1 MNYFSAKE
9 KYVNSYS
16 NQITAKLYSAIEEV
30 IANSSDSS
38 LLGRGL
44 QRCLQLELSYIM
56 LKYKKWS
63 ISECLSEVTID
74 FLNSEYRVPRKT
86 STELVELCLDIVQ
99 GTQSIAHFESPEQVD
114 HDFLLNL
121 FVETTIAKDESKLEI
136 NLGFGRNL
144 IEIIENATIGVD
156 ETDRDFE
163 YSSNIKSIMTDIIQD
178 IIEKIQ
184 LKPWIIDLYRL
195 RNILFT
201 EANMEA
207 SSLSDEAIE
216 NYFNILNFISFSGIT
231 RKSLSKL
238 FKCEESQNKSI
249 SALVKAKLVYIEP
262 KSKSEND
269 LIHLSQRGIETTA
282 EYFANG
288 FKKANATDFSSLTK
302 LPSQFQEATLSSIS
316 SSFIEQQLKL
326 LEDHGTQLSPKALST
341 LAKNLKNNVEDD
353 KIIDLLW
360 DIYHYENSTFFI
372 RSEIVNIMGGFTDN
386 TTVLLK
392 IKNIATDS
400 KNSKLVSSQAQK
412 ILEKTQ
418 SF

>member
-1 MNYFSAKE
+1 M
-9 KYVNSYS
+9 
-16 NQITAKLYSAIEEV
+16 
-30 IANSSDSS
+30 
-38 LLGRGL
+38 
-44 QRCLQLELSYIM
+44 
-56 LKYKKWS
+56 
-63 ISECLSEVTID
+63 
-74 FLNSEYRVPRKT
+74 
-86 STELVELCLDIVQ
+86 ELCLDIVQ
-99 GTQSIAHFESPEQVD
+99 GTESIAHFESPEEVD

-201 EANMEA
+201 EAHMEA

-249 SALVKAKLVYIEP
+249 AALVKAKLIYIEP
-262 KSKSEND
+262 RSKSEND
-269 LIHLSQRGIETTA
+269 LIHLAQRGIETTA

-302 LPSQFQEATLSSIS
+302 LPSQFQEATLASIS

-326 LEDHGTQLSPKALST
+326 LEEHGTQLSPKALNT

-360 DIYHYENSTFFI
+360 DIYDYDNSTFFI
-372 RSEIVNIMGGFTDN
+372 RSAIVNIMGSFTDSN
-386 TTVLLK
+386 AVLLK
-392 IKNIATDS
+392 IKNIAIDS
-400 KNSKLVSSQAQK
+400 EKFKTCKFTGTENFRENSKLLRIYEWHLK
-412 ILEKTQ
+412 IIYYWIRN
-418 SF
+418 